1 MLFQLVPGGF
11 SYLINQNNYNSNQK
25 KISGF
30 RNMQEK
36 LEKKKTEEMQFSSCD
51 IFFWLNPNL
60 EGMQLEQL
68 DQILVL
74 RISKA

>member
-1 MLFQLVPGGF
+1 
-11 SYLINQNNYNSNQK
+11 
-25 KISGF
+25 
-30 RNMQEK
+30 MQGK
-36 LEKKKTEEMQFSSCD
+36 VEKKETEEMQFSSSD

>member
-1 MLFQLVPGGF
+1 
-11 SYLINQNNYNSNQK
+11 
-25 KISGF
+25 
-30 RNMQEK
+30 MQEK

-60 EGMQLEQL
+60 EALQLEQI

-74 RISKA
+74 RISKAYWVKKILNDNSYFLAHIFSRKVLI